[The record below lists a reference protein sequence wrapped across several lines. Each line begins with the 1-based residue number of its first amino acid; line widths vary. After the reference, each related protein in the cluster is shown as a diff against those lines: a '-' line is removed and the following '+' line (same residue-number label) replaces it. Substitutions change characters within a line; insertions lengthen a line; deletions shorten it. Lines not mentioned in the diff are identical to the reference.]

1 MVVEMFPPYPPELSP
16 TQLSYLLQA
25 LTDYSLSHGLTVRP
39 AESFIPDKLSSNGAF
54 ATHAPITLFPSPF
67 PRSCWE
73 EGRAVQKD
81 FNELYARVAGNEEWL
96 EKTMVELSKVDDF
109 TERLYKVH
117 LDVKA
122 EGFVQPLSLGLFR
135 SDYILHNIA
144 PEDPK
149 VLPVIHQVEFNTIA
163 SSFGA
168 LSTRVSELHRHLAR
182 VGAYPPDSIIKAE
195 NIPVSPALQ
204 ELAKGLAVAY
214 KAYGSGGDGRSTAVL
229 MIIQPGDKNIFDQR
243 WLEYEL
249 LEKHSVQTY
258 RISLTDVPK
267 LTDLAPGTRA
277 LIYSPPHVPNTQ
289 IEISTVYFRA
299 GYGPGDYAGEDEW
312 TARTTLE
319 RSKAI
324 KCPSVITQLAGAKKI
339 QQVLAIDG
347 VVEGFLADKSVSSR
361 VRGTFAA
368 IHPLDESPAGVAAR
382 KLALEKPDTY
392 VLKPQREGG
401 GNNIYRGDIPGFLKS
416 IPESRWSGYILM
428 ELIEPPAL
436 ENTIIRNGGLMS
448 GGVIGE
454 LGVYGAIL
462 WKDGEGE
469 ERGKGLKE
477 IVMNEEAGWLLRT
490 KGKQS
495 DEGGV
500 AAGFGSVDAVLL
512 VD

>member
-1 MVVEMFPPYPPELSP
+1 MAAEMFPSYPPELSQ
-16 TQLSYLLQA
+16 TQLSYLVQA
-25 LTDYSLSHGLTVRP
+25 LMDYSLSHGLTVRP
-39 AESFIPDKLSSNGAF
+39 AELFISEKLSPNGAL
-54 ATHAPITLFPSPF
+54 ATHAPVTLFPSPF

-81 FNELYARVAGNEEWL
+81 YNELYARVAGNEEWL
-96 EKTMVELSKVDDF
+96 EKIMVELSDVDDF
-109 TERLYKVH
+109 MARLYKVH
-117 LDVKA
+117 LDVKT
-122 EGFVQPLSLGLFR
+122 EGFIQPLSLGLFR
-135 SDYILHNIA
+135 SDYMIHIA
-144 PEDPK
+144 PEDPNA
-149 VLPVIHQVEFNTIA
+149 LPMIHQVEFNTIA

-168 LSTRVSELHRHLAR
+168 LSTRVSELHKHLAETG
-182 VGAYPPDSIIKAE
+182 VYPSDSIIKAE

-204 ELAKGLAVAY
+204 ELAKGLAIAH
-214 KAYGSGGDGRSTAVL
+214 KAYGSGGDARATAVL
-229 MIIQPGDKNIFDQR
+229 MIIQPGEKNVFDQR

-249 LEKHSVQTY
+249 FEKHGVYTY
-258 RISLTDVPK
+258 RISLPDVPK
-267 LTDLAPGTRA
+267 LTKLVSGTRA
-277 LIYSPPHVPNTQ
+277 LIYSLPHAPNTQ
-289 IEISTVYFRA
+289 VEISTVYFRA
-299 GYGPGDYAGEDEW
+299 GYGPGDYAGEDDW
-312 TARTTLE
+312 AARTTLE

-339 QQVLAIDG
+339 QQVLATG
-347 VVEGFLADKSVSSR
+347 GAVEGFLPNQSVSSR

-368 IHPLDESPAGVAAR
+368 IHPLDQSPAGMAAR

-401 GNNIYRGDIPGFLKS
+401 GNNIYRRDIPSFLKS

-436 ENTIIRNGGLMS
+436 QNTIIRNGGLMS
-448 GGVIGE
+448 GGVVGE

-490 KGKQS
+490 KGRQS

>member
-1 MVVEMFPPYPPELSP
+1 MAAEIFPSYPPELSQ
-16 TQLSYLLQA
+16 TQLSYLLQT

-39 AESFIPDKLSSNGAF
+39 AESFVSEKLSPNGSL
-54 ATHAPITLFPSPF
+54 ATHAPVTLFPSPF
-67 PRSCWE
+67 PRSCWD
-73 EGRAVQKD
+73 EGRAVQRGY
-81 FNELYARVAGNEEWL
+81 NELYARVAGNEEWL
-96 EKTMVELSKVDDF
+96 EKIMVELSEVDDF
-109 TERLYKVH
+109 MARLHKVH

-135 SDYILHNIA
+135 SDYMIHVS
-144 PEDPK
+144 PEDPRAT
-149 VLPVIHQVEFNTIA
+149 PVIHQVEFNTIA

-168 LSTRVSELHRHLAR
+168 LSTRVSELHRHLAKM
-182 VGAYPPDSIIKAE
+182 GAYPSDSIINVE
-195 NIPVSPALQ
+195 SIPVSPALQ
-204 ELAKGLAVAY
+204 ESAKGLAVAH
-214 KAYGSGGDGRSTAVL
+214 KAYGSGGKGRSTAVF
-229 MIIQPGDKNIFDQR
+229 MIIQPGEKNVFDQR

-249 LEKHSVQTY
+249 LEKHGVQTY
-258 RISLTDVPK
+258 RISLPDVPK
-267 LTDLAPGTRA
+267 LTKLASGTRA
-277 LIYSPPHVPNTQ
+277 LIYSPPHAPNMQ

-299 GYGPGDYAGEDEW
+299 GYGPGDYAGEDDW
-312 TARTTLE
+312 AARTTLE
-319 RSKAI
+319 RSRAI

-339 QQVLAIDG
+339 QQVLAMDG
-347 VVEGFLADKSVSSR
+347 AVEKFLVDQSISSR
-361 VRGTFAA
+361 IRSTFAA
-368 IHPLDESPAGVAAR
+368 IHPLDQSPPGMAAR

-416 IPESRWSGYILM
+416 IPESHWSGYILM

-462 WKDGEGE
+462 WRDGEGE

-477 IVMNEEAGWLLRT
+477 ILMNEEAGWLLRT
-490 KGKQS
+490 KGRQS

>member
-1 MVVEMFPPYPPELSP
+1 MRSGETAKSMLIFNRLS
-16 TQLSYLLQA
+16 
-25 LTDYSLSHGLTVRP
+25 
-39 AESFIPDKLSSNGAF
+39 E
-54 ATHAPITLFPSPF
+54 
-67 PRSCWE
+67 
-73 EGRAVQKD
+73 
-81 FNELYARVAGNEEWL
+81 
-96 EKTMVELSKVDDF
+96 VDDF
-109 TERLYKVH
+109 MARLYKVH

-135 SDYILHNIA
+135 SDYMIHNPA
-144 PEDPK
+144 EDPK
-149 VLPVIHQVEFNTIA
+149 ALPVIHQVEFNTIA

-168 LSTRVSELHRHLAR
+168 LSTRVSELHRHLSR
-182 VGAYPPDSIIKAE
+182 MGAYPSDSIIKTE
-195 NIPVSPALQ
+195 NIPVSPALP
-204 ELAKGLAVAY
+204 ELAKGLAVAH
-214 KAYGSGGDGRSTAVL
+214 KAYGSGGEGRSAAIL
-229 MIIQPGDKNIFDQR
+229 IIVQPGEKNIFDQR

-249 LEKHSVQTY
+249 LERHSVQTY
-258 RISLTDVPK
+258 RISLPDVSK
-267 LTDLAPGTRA
+267 LTKLVSGTRA
-277 LIYSPPHVPNTQ
+277 LIYSPPHAPNVQ

-299 GYGPGDYAGEDEW
+299 GYGPEDYAGEDDW
-312 TARTTLE
+312 AARTALE

-339 QQVLAIDG
+339 QQVLAMDG
-347 VVEGFLADKSVSSR
+347 AVEGFLADRNISSR

-368 IHPLDESPAGVAAR
+368 IHPLDQSPAGMAAR

-416 IPESRWSGYILM
+416 IPESHWSGYILM

-448 GGVIGE
+448 GGVVGE

-462 WKDGEGE
+462 WKDGEGD

-477 IVMNEEAGWLLRT
+477 IVMNKEAGWLLRT
-490 KGKQS
+490 KGRQS
-495 DEGGV
+495 NEGGV

>member
-1 MVVEMFPPYPPELSP
+1 MGFGETAKSMLIFNRLS
-16 TQLSYLLQA
+16 
-25 LTDYSLSHGLTVRP
+25 
-39 AESFIPDKLSSNGAF
+39 E
-54 ATHAPITLFPSPF
+54 
-67 PRSCWE
+67 
-73 EGRAVQKD
+73 
-81 FNELYARVAGNEEWL
+81 
-96 EKTMVELSKVDDF
+96 VDDF
-109 TERLYKVH
+109 MARLYKVH

-135 SDYILHNIA
+135 SDYMIHNPA
-144 PEDPK
+144 EDPEA
-149 VLPVIHQVEFNTIA
+149 LPVIHQVEFNTIA

-168 LSTRVSELHRHLAR
+168 LSTRVSELHRHLSR
-182 VGAYPPDSIIKAE
+182 MGAYPSDSIIKTE
-195 NIPVSPALQ
+195 SIPVSPALP
-204 ELAKGLAVAY
+204 ELAKGLAVTH
-214 KAYGSGGDGRSTAVL
+214 KAYGSGGEGRSTAIL
-229 MIIQPGDKNIFDQR
+229 IIVQPGEKNIFDQR

-249 LEKHSVQTY
+249 LERHSVQTY
-258 RISLTDVPK
+258 RISLPDVSK
-267 LTDLAPGTRA
+267 LTKLVSGTRA
-277 LIYSPPHVPNTQ
+277 LIYSPPHAPNVQ

-299 GYGPGDYAGEDEW
+299 GYGPEDYAGEDDW
-312 TARTTLE
+312 AARTALE

-339 QQVLAIDG
+339 QQVLAMDG
-347 VVEGFLADKSVSSR
+347 AVEGFLADRNISSR

-368 IHPLDESPAGVAAR
+368 IHPLDQSPAGMAAR

-416 IPESRWSGYILM
+416 IPESHWSGYILM

-448 GGVIGE
+448 GGVVGE

-462 WKDGEGE
+462 WKDGEGD

-477 IVMNEEAGWLLRT
+477 IVMNKEAGWLLRT
-490 KGKQS
+490 KGRQS
-495 DEGGV
+495 NEGGV